1 MRKSI
6 VAGQFYEADGEKLKE
21 EIGKSFT
28 DGPGLPSKE
37 RNKKFIVG
45 IAPHAGYFFSGK
57 CAAYLYKEIAE
68 SQIPDV
74 YVILGTDHRHNDNKI
89 RISIEDW
96 ETPLG
101 IVSVD
106 KELGQSLLTKEIII
120 DENAHKQEHSIEV
133 QLPFLQYINKDKKFK
148 ILPIIFNT
156 TSIETCK
163 RLAIRLLEPR
173 ARKLAF
179 IASSDFTH
187 YGVSYNFLPFTKN
200 IKENIT
206 KLDKKFIDYI
216 LKLNSEEFLDK
227 VVKTGTTICGMSAI
241 TTIIEIAKQMQ
252 CKARLLNY
260 STSGEISNDY
270 NHCVGYA
277 SIIMG

>member
-1 MRKSI
+1 MRKPI
-6 VAGQFYEADGEKLKE
+6 VAGLFYEADVEKLKE
-21 EIGKSFT
+21 EIEKSFT

-37 RNKKFIVG
+37 RNKKFTAG
-45 IAPHAGYFFSGK
+45 IAPHAGYSFSGK

-74 YVILGTDHRHNDNKI
+74 YVIIGTDHRHNDNKI

-101 IVSVD
+101 IVNVD
-106 KELGQSLLTKEIII
+106 KEFGQSLITKEIII

-148 ILPIIFNT
+148 ILPIIFT
-156 TSIETCK
+156 TASIEMCR
-163 RLAIRLLEPR
+163 RLVIRLLEPR

-187 YGVSYNFLPFTKN
+187 YGVSYDFLPFTKN

-216 LKLNSEEFLDK
+216 LKLNPEEFLDK
-227 VVKTGTTICGMSAI
+227 VVKTRTTICGMSAI
-241 TTIIEIAKQMQ
+241 ATVTEIAKQMQ
-252 CKARLLNY
+252 CKPKLLNY
-260 STSGEISNDY
+260 YTSGEISKDY

-277 SIIMG
+277 SILF